1 MQNNRN
7 GGLETVPPN
16 TVSGDFTIDPED
28 LDAASQHQVE
38 GVSPPMLLIIR
49 FTG

>member
-28 LDAASQHQVE
+28 LDAASQHHHLFDRGDQ
-38 GVSPPMLLIIR
+38 
-49 FTG
+49 